1 MLMALLADQPSQEA
15 RRLGRELVILP
26 PFSRPFLRRNFR
38 NIALA
43 GACLIAAAA
52 FGWGAGARLGG
63 TEARNVETADK
74 PDVAQLLWQSEASQR
89 QETRQLTDEVR
100 ALKASL
106 GGLQASLDRGRPTEE
121 AKSLKASVEALK
133 QGLDAAKSDT
143 SGTLAQLAGKLDRA
157 DQVTAQKLAQIVE
170 RLDRLER
177 KTDSTPLSTNAP
189 QPPARPSAAQPA
201 HQNLG
206 MPPQAKV
213 TEANSQSSQ
222 KLPIQDWVLRDVYDG
237 IALVEGHGGYREV
250 AVGEAIPGV
259 GRVEAIERHG
269 RHWVVV
275 TSQGVIAS
283 QVE

>member
-1 MLMALLADQPSQEA
+1 MALLTDQPSPEA

-26 PFSRPFLRRNFR
+26 PLSRPFLRRNFR

-43 GACLIAAAA
+43 GACLIVAAAL
-52 FGWGAGARLGG
+52 GWGAGARLGG
-63 TEARNVETADK
+63 AEARNVETADQ

-89 QETRQLTDEVR
+89 QETRQLADEVR

-106 GGLQASLDRGRPTEE
+106 DRVRPTEE

-177 KTDSTPLSTNAP
+177 KSESTSLGMNAP

-201 HQNLG
+201 PQNFG

-222 KLPIQDWVLRDVYDG
+222 KLPIQGWVLRDVYDG
-237 IALVEGHGGYREV
+237 IALVEGRGGYREV

-283 QVE
+283 ELN

>member
-1 MLMALLADQPSQEA
+1 MLMALLADQPSPEA

-52 FGWGAGARLGG
+52 LGWGAGARHGG
-63 TEARNVETADK
+63 PEGRSVETADK

-89 QETRQLTDEVR
+89 QETRQLADEVR
-100 ALKASL
+100 ALK
-106 GGLQASLDRGRPTEE
+106 ASLDRGRPTEE

-143 SGTLAQLAGKLDRA
+143 SGTLAQLVGKLDRA

-177 KTDSTPLSTNAP
+177 RADTAPIGTSAP
-189 QPPARPSAAQPA
+189 QPPARPSAQPMP
-201 HQNLG
+201 QNFG

-222 KLPIQDWVLRDVYDG
+222 KLPIQGWVLRDVYDG